1 MIDLTLQMLVNGVM
15 SGLVYVLM
23 ALGFT
28 LIFGIMRV
36 VNFAHGELYM
46 VAAYLVWVFDAG
58 LGWNYFAALAAAA
71 LLVGV
76 LGVVLQRVLFRPVQ
90 DRELNGM
97 IMALAASISLQAIA
111 LIVFGPLDQSVPRP
125 VSGVVRLG
133 EVVFP
138 LDRLTVAG
146 CALVILLVFHLFV
159 QHTKLGMAMRAVAQD
174 ATTAAMLGV
183 RPQRIHAAAFG
194 IGSVLAALAGGLM
207 APVYTVAPTMG
218 ELPMLKA
225 FVVVVLGGLGSL
237 PGAVVGGLVI
247 GLTESVFATLTDS
260 VIASIVSFGLVVAII
275 KLRPQGLL
283 GRGAA

>member
-1 MIDLTLQMLVNGVM
+1 MTDFILQMLVNGVT

-46 VAAYLVWVFDAG
+46 IAAYLVWVFAG
-58 LGWNYFAALAAAA
+58 ELGWNYFLALAIAA
-71 LLVGV
+71 LLVGA
-76 LGVVLQRVLFRPVQ
+76 LGVVLERVLFRPMQ
-90 DRELNGM
+90 GRELNGM
-97 IMALAASISLQAIA
+97 IMALAVSISLQAVA
-111 LIVFGPLDQSVPRP
+111 LIVFGPLDQSAPRP
-125 VSGVVRLG
+125 VTGVLHLG
-133 EVVFP
+133 AVVFP

-146 CALVILLVFHLFV
+146 CALIILLVFQLFLRY
-159 QHTKLGMAMRAVAQD
+159 TKLGMAMRAVAQD
-174 ATTAAMLGV
+174 ATTASMLGV
-183 RPQRIHAAAFG
+183 RPHRIHAAAFG

-207 APVYTVAPTMG
+207 APIYTVAPTMG

-237 PGAVVGGLVI
+237 PGAVVGGLLI

-260 VIASIVSFGLVVAII
+260 VIASIVSFGVVVAII

>member
-46 VAAYLVWVFDAG
+46 VAAYLVWMFDAG

-71 LLVGV
+71 LLVGA

-125 VSGVVRLG
+125 VSGVLRLG
-133 EVVFP
+133 EIVFP

-146 CALVILLVFHLFV
+146 CALVILLVFQVFV
-159 QHTKLGMAMRAVAQD
+159 QHTRLGLAMRAVAQD

-237 PGAVVGGLVI
+237 PGAVVGGLLI

-260 VIASIVSFGLVVAII
+260 VIASIVSFALVVAII